1 MGICMIGNFTKLQAI
16 MNQLVDVGNFIA
28 CVVASE
34 DGLVVASAVRE
45 NVNQDIA
52 AALTSLVQQTVERVK
67 KELEIGDIRYVI
79 IDGKKGKVIFKS
91 INGKSED
98 LILAVI
104 VPPGVKTFKRV
115 ISKATKEIGSIFS
128 A

>member
-1 MGICMIGNFTKLQAI
+1 MIGNFSKLQAI
-16 MNQLVDVGNFIA
+16 MNKLIDEGNFVA
-28 CVVASE
+28 GVVASE

-52 AALTSLVQQTVERVK
+52 AALTSLVQQTVDRVK

-91 INGKSED
+91 INGKGES
-98 LILAVI
+98 LILAAI
-104 VPPGVKTFKRV
+104 VPPGVKTFKRL
-115 ISKATKEIGSIFS
+115 ISKTAREIGDIFS
-128 A
+128 Q